1 MARVL
6 RRVVIREGERDCGE
20 EDGEKG
26 GRKRAAR

>member
-6 RRVVIREGERDCGE
+6 RRVVIRKGERDCEE
-20 EDGEKG
+20 EDGKKG